1 MDEKLTKDAKQA
13 IAVIYKTYLER
24 RKRGIAKSAAGF
36 FDTNSEDFTA
46 ISPIV
51 SENLKELK
59 DAGFIKAYIYGDF
72 ELKPEGIIFM
82 ENLGKDTIL
91 KWLGTIADSVAA
103 ATSIASLFI
112 P

>member
-1 MDEKLTKDAKQA
+1 MDEKLAKDAKQA